1 MAIRDTTRI
10 RRIRPEDW
18 DALRIL
24 RLAALE
30 TDPLAF
36 GSNLRREQESDPQK
50 WKNWAT
56 RGSTGAREAIYVA
69 ENGPGQLV
77 GMIGSFTEDEQP
89 HVWGMWVHPKSRG
102 KGTGGRMLDQLLSWL
117 ASAAPART
125 VLLEVNP
132 SQEAASALYAGRGF
146 VRTGRTRPLGH
157 SPPAIVEEMARK
169 PAVPRQPREP

>member
-1 MAIRDTTRI
+1 MTTRDTIYI
-10 RRIRPEDW
+10 RRIRSGDW

-24 RLAALE
+24 RLAALQ

-56 RGSTGAREAIYVA
+56 RGSTGTREAIYVA
-69 ENGPGQLV
+69 ENEAGQLV

-89 HVWGMWVHPKSRG
+89 HVWGLWVHPKSRR
-102 KGTGGRMLDQLLSWL
+102 KRIGGRLLDQLLGWL
-117 ASAAPART
+117 ASAAPARP

-132 SQEAASALYAGRGF
+132 SQEAASSLYAGRGF

-157 SPPAIVEEMARK
+157 SPPAIVEEMARE
-169 PAVPRQPREP
+169 PPVTGQSREP

>member
-1 MAIRDTTRI
+1 MTSRDTIRI

-50 WKNWAT
+50 WKNGAT
-56 RGSTGAREAIYVA
+56 RGSTGTREAIYVA
-69 ENGPGQLV
+69 ENGAGQLV
-77 GMIGSFTEDEQP
+77 GMIGSFTEDDQP
-89 HVWGMWVHPKSRG
+89 HVSGMWVHPQSRG
-102 KGTGGRMLDQLLSWL
+102 RGIGGRLLDQLLGWL
-117 ASAAPART
+117 ASVAPARP

-132 SQEAASALYAGRGF
+132 SQEAARSLYVGRGF

-157 SPPAIVEEMARK
+157 SPPAIVEEMART
-169 PAVPRQPREP
+169 PTVTGRAREP